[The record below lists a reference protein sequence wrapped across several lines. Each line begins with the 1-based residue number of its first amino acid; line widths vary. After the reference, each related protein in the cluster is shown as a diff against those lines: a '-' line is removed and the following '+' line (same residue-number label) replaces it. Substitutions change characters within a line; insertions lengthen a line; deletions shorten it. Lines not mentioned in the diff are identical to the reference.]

1 MDVTTQIAAIIAPSL
16 EGMGYELV
24 RVHLSGGQR
33 PILQIMAERAG
44 QAAMTAGAMTV
55 EAMTV
60 EAMTVEDC
68 ADISRAVAALLDVE
82 DPIPTAYVLEVSS
95 PGIDAPLTR
104 VKDFVRYAG
113 LVARVETAEL
123 VENRKRFVGRILG
136 VLDGDSAATAVIRIA
151 LDKEAAKPA
160 KAKAAKDK
168 GRKRKSA
175 ASSLSEPIPALAA
188 PAETVTE
195 PVAAQDGKADAGMEV
210 RVPFALIQRA
220 RLVLTDELLA
230 RAAAARG
237 GAAPGTEGGEMMVE
251 DRPRRSRTGSR
262 EAEDT
267 DGAG

>member
-33 PILQIMAERAG
+33 PILQVMAERADQG
-44 QAAMTAGAMTV
+44 
-55 EAMTV
+55 
-60 EAMTVEDC
+60 AMTVEDC

-136 VLDGDSAATAVIRIA
+136 VLDGGSAETAVIRMA

-175 ASSLSEPIPALAA
+175 ASSLADPMPARAA
-188 PAETVTE
+188 AADAVTE
-195 PVAAQDGKADAGMEV
+195 PLALEDDTGAAGAAETGAEV

-251 DRPRRSRTGSR
+251 DRPRRSRTGEP
-262 EAEDT
+262 EAGET